1 MNCKHISKFYIEKK
15 RSKEKRG
22 ERRKMAIEALEVG
35 DVMTPQVVTEDEE
48 APVTKISMDMEVSGI
63 GSVVITK
70 EDKPVGI
77 ITDRDIA
84 IKVIMRNRRPSEIK
98 AKEIMSSPLITIEP
112 DASIE
117 KACKFLAEN
126 GMRRLPV
133 IDDDKL
139 VGIISVRNI
148 LTRNPTCV
156 SKLYPLR

>member
-1 MNCKHISKFYIEKK
+1 
-15 RSKEKRG
+15 
-22 ERRKMAIEALEVG
+22 MALEALEVR

-48 APVTKISMDMEVSGI
+48 TPVTKISTDMEVSGI

-70 EDKPVGI
+70 EGKPIGI

-84 IKVIMRNRRPSEIK
+84 TKVIMKNRRPSEIR
-98 AKEIMSSPLITIEP
+98 AKEIMSSPLTTIEP

-117 KACKFLAEN
+117 KACELLAEKSI
-126 GMRRLPV
+126 RRLPV
-133 IDDDKL
+133 IEDDKL

-156 SKLYPLR
+156 SKFYPLE

>member
-1 MNCKHISKFYIEKK
+1 
-15 RSKEKRG
+15 
-22 ERRKMAIEALEVG
+22 MAMEALEVR

-70 EDKPVGI
+70 EGKPAGI

-84 IKVIMRNRRPSEIK
+84 TKVIMKNRRPSEIK
-98 AKEIMSSPLITIEP
+98 AKEIMSSPLTTIEP

-117 KACKFLAEN
+117 KACELLAEN
-126 GMRRLPV
+126 GIRRVPV
-133 IDDDKL
+133 IEDDKL

-148 LTRNPTCV
+148 LTRNPMCV
-156 SKLYPLR
+156 TKFYPLE

>member
-1 MNCKHISKFYIEKK
+1 
-15 RSKEKRG
+15 
-22 ERRKMAIEALEVG
+22 MAMEALEVR

-70 EDKPVGI
+70 EGKPTGI

-84 IKVIMRNRRPSEIK
+84 TKVIMKNRRPSEIK
-98 AKEIMSSPLITIEP
+98 AKEIMSSPLTTIEP

-117 KACKFLAEN
+117 KACELLAEN
-126 GMRRLPV
+126 GIRRVPV
-133 IDDDKL
+133 IEDDKL

-148 LTRNPTCV
+148 LTRNPMCV
-156 SKLYPLR
+156 TKFYPLE

>member
-1 MNCKHISKFYIEKK
+1 
-15 RSKEKRG
+15 
-22 ERRKMAIEALEVG
+22 MAMEALEVR

-70 EDKPVGI
+70 EGKPTGI

-84 IKVIMRNRRPSEIK
+84 TKVIMKNRRPGEIK
-98 AKEIMSSPLITIEP
+98 AKEIMSAPLTTIEP

-117 KACKFLAEN
+117 KACELLAEN
-126 GMRRLPV
+126 GIRRVPV
-133 IDDDKL
+133 IEDDKL

-148 LTRNPTCV
+148 LTRNPMCV
-156 SKLYPLR
+156 TKFYPLE

>member
-1 MNCKHISKFYIEKK
+1 
-15 RSKEKRG
+15 
-22 ERRKMAIEALEVG
+22 MAMEALEVR

-70 EDKPVGI
+70 EGKPAGI

-84 IKVIMRNRRPSEIK
+84 TKVILKNRRPGEIK
-98 AKEIMSSPLITIEP
+98 AKEIMSAPLTTIEP

-117 KACKFLAEN
+117 KACELLAEN
-126 GMRRLPV
+126 GIRRVPV
-133 IDDDKL
+133 IEDDKL

-148 LTRNPTCV
+148 LTRNPMCV
-156 SKLYPLR
+156 TKFYPLE

>member
-1 MNCKHISKFYIEKK
+1 
-15 RSKEKRG
+15 
-22 ERRKMAIEALEVG
+22 MAMEALEVR

-70 EDKPVGI
+70 EGKPAGI

-84 IKVIMRNRRPSEIK
+84 TKVIMKNRRPSEIK
-98 AKEIMSSPLITIEP
+98 AKEIMSAPLTTIEP

-117 KACKFLAEN
+117 KACELLAEN
-126 GMRRLPV
+126 GIRRVPV
-133 IDDDKL
+133 IEDDKL

-148 LTRNPTCV
+148 LTRNPMCV
-156 SKLYPLR
+156 SKFYPLE

>member
-1 MNCKHISKFYIEKK
+1 
-15 RSKEKRG
+15 
-22 ERRKMAIEALEVG
+22 MAIEALEVR

-48 APVTKISMDMEVSGI
+48 TPVTKISTDMEVSGI

-84 IKVIMRNRRPSEIK
+84 TKVIMKNRRPSEIK
-98 AKEIMSSPLITIEP
+98 AKEIMSSPLVTIEP
-112 DASIE
+112 DTSIE
-117 KACKFLAEN
+117 KACELLAEK
-126 GMRRLPV
+126 GIRRVPV
-133 IDDDKL
+133 IEDDKL

-156 SKLYPLR
+156 SKFYPLE

>member
-1 MNCKHISKFYIEKK
+1 
-15 RSKEKRG
+15 
-22 ERRKMAIEALEVG
+22 MAMEALEVR

-70 EDKPVGI
+70 EGKPAGI

-84 IKVIMRNRRPSEIK
+84 TKVIMKNRRPGEIK
-98 AKEIMSSPLITIEP
+98 AKEIMSAPLTTIEP

-117 KACKFLAEN
+117 KACELLAEN
-126 GMRRLPV
+126 GIRRVPV
-133 IDDDKL
+133 IEDDKL

-148 LTRNPTCV
+148 LTRNPMCV
-156 SKLYPLR
+156 TKFYPLE

>member
-1 MNCKHISKFYIEKK
+1 
-15 RSKEKRG
+15 
-22 ERRKMAIEALEVG
+22 MAMEALEVG

-70 EDKPVGI
+70 EGKPTGI

-84 IKVIMRNRRPSEIK
+84 TKVIMKNRRPSEIK
-98 AKEIMSSPLITIEP
+98 AKEIMSSPLTTIEP

-117 KACKFLAEN
+117 KACELLAEN
-126 GMRRLPV
+126 GIRRVPV
-133 IDDDKL
+133 IEDDKL

-156 SKLYPLR
+156 TKFYPLE

>member
-1 MNCKHISKFYIEKK
+1 
-15 RSKEKRG
+15 
-22 ERRKMAIEALEVG
+22 MAMEALEVR

-70 EDKPVGI
+70 EGKPTGI

-84 IKVIMRNRRPSEIK
+84 TKVIMKNRRPSEIK
-98 AKEIMSSPLITIEP
+98 AKEIMSAPLTTIEP

-117 KACKFLAEN
+117 KACELLAEN
-126 GMRRLPV
+126 GIRRVPV
-133 IDDDKL
+133 IEDDKL

-148 LTRNPTCV
+148 LTRNPMCV
-156 SKLYPLR
+156 TKFYPLE

>member
-1 MNCKHISKFYIEKK
+1 
-15 RSKEKRG
+15 
-22 ERRKMAIEALEVG
+22 MAMEALEVG

-70 EDKPVGI
+70 GGKPTGI

-84 IKVIMRNRRPSEIK
+84 TKVIMRNRRPSEIK
-98 AKEIMSSPLITIEP
+98 AKEIMSSPLTTIEP

-117 KACKFLAEN
+117 KACELLAEN
-126 GMRRLPV
+126 GIRRVPV
-133 IDDDKL
+133 IEDDKL

-148 LTRNPTCV
+148 LTRNPMCV
-156 SKLYPLR
+156 TKFYPME